1 MDDLN
6 CEKVIME
13 NAVSEVENPLRRNLE
28 NNSRAESPALISI
41 VSRMQ
46 AKIDNL
52 KREIEEWKRRVEYLE
67 KAVARL
73 IKVDSSTKSEQTF
86 TQHMTENGRVYYCNV
101 VTGESIWE
109 LPDGACVE

>member
-1 MDDLN
+1 MN
-6 CEKVIME
+6 GEKGIIE
-13 NAVSEVENPLRRNLE
+13 NATSEVENLLKRNLE
-28 NNSRAESPALISI
+28 NKSRAGSPALISV

-46 AKIDNL
+46 EEIDNS
-52 KREIEEWKRRVEYLE
+52 KREIAEWKRRVEYLE

-73 IKVDSSTKSEQTF
+73 IKSNLSTKGEQTF

-109 LPDGACVE
+109 LPDCACVE